1 MVLTISPR
9 EGINYDIGEWGGNY
23 FCVELVLLGNKNTA
37 HNRRTNS
44 LGSPTKKIRVINK
57 IKPLK
62 IYIAY
67 VGINPESNEVTLLE
81 ADLNTFTNP

>member
-1 MVLTISPR
+1 MIS
-9 EGINYDIGEWGGNY
+9 GEKIKDYY
-23 FCVELVLLGNKNTA
+23 FVVLVLLGNKKTA
-37 HNRRTNS
+37 HNNNTNN
-44 LGSPTKKIRVINK
+44 LGSPIKKIRVMNK

-81 ADLNTFTNP
+81 ADLNTLTNQ

>member
-1 MVLTISPR
+1 MISR
-9 EGINYDIGEWGGNY
+9 EWGGYY
-23 FCVELVLLGNKNTA
+23 FWVELVLLGNKNTA

-44 LGSPTKKIRVINK
+44 LGSPIKKIKVINR

-67 VGINPESNEVTLLE
+67 VGINPESNEATLLE
-81 ADLNTFTNP
+81 ADLNTLTNP